1 MALAYGVNNYLSGI
15 VVAKLPFEPMSMV
28 SGMSHRNLSGD
39 DMREVNLFFF
49 FTLFST
55 GLRGTINKILGID
68 HPRQPMDQ
76 MIPKWAKEYQ
86 DGARN

>member
-1 MALAYGVNNYLSGI
+1 MALIFGVNNYLSGI
-15 VVAKLPFEPMSMV
+15 VVAKLPFEPMSMI

-55 GLRGTINKILGID
+55 GSRGLINKILGID

-76 MIPKWAKEYQ
+76 MMPKWAKDIQ
-86 DGARN
+86 DNSRN